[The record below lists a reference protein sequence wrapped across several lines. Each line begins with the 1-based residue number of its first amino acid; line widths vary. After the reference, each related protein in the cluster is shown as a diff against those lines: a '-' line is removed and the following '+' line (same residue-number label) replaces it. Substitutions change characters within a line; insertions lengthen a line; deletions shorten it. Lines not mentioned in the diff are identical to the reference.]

1 MNTQKILASLLL
13 AAALAGASAPAAA
26 AESLGDRAAVAVG
39 HWIASQGNQALR
51 DIREEFR
58 QRLLETLKPALP
70 APAPAAPAPAA
81 GTPSEAPK
89 R

>member
-1 MNTQKILASLLL
+1 MHTSKILSSLLL
-13 AAALAGASAPAAA
+13 ASTLAGASNPAAA

-39 HWIASQGNQALR
+39 HWIAAQGNQALR

-58 QRLLETLKPALP
+58 ERLLETLKPVLP
-70 APAPAAPAPAA
+70 APATAPAVTAPAA
-81 GTPSEAPK
+81 SS